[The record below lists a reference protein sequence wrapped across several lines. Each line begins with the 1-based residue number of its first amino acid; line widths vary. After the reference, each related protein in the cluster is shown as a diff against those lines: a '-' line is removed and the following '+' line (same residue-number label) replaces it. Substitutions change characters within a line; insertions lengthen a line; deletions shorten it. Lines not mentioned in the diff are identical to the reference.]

1 MTGDSGTATP
11 RTVLV
16 IGGGIGGLTAAIAFA
31 LRGAEVTLI
40 EKRPAFEVAGV
51 GLGQPANALR
61 VYDALGVLEGIFD
74 AGYAYRHMTVF
85 GPDHDPIYRH
95 TFQMGDDR
103 VPAFCA
109 LARSTLHGLLLD
121 RARGLGVTVRLGC
134 EVARFDTSDPARVG
148 VALSDGTE
156 GAFELAAGFDGI
168 RSTTRRAVSG
178 DLFHPRYSGFG
189 AWRIQVPRDPGV
201 TGMEFLQ
208 GIGGKAGAIPVS
220 QDEMYLFNIRPE
232 PEGVIFPRAAMADL
246 FRERLAQ
253 FGGYIP
259 DIAAGFGA
267 QSDIVYGPIEPFLV
281 PWPWHRGRIVL
292 GGDAAHVVPPHLTQG
307 AAMAVEDAFVLA
319 RLAMTDDGR
328 TLSARLDDYGQ
339 TRWTRNAF
347 VYSFARDW
355 LEQEQSVTDAA
366 DLARTRAEL
375 ARNGAGR
382 VAVSD
387 RILDQSVV

>member
-1 MTGDSGTATP
+1 MTSDTTSMAP

-16 IGGGIGGLTAAIAFA
+16 VGGGIGGLAAAIAFA
-31 LRGAEVTLI
+31 LRGAAVTLI

-61 VYDALGVLEGIFD
+61 VYQALGVLDGILD
-74 AGYAYRHMTVF
+74 AGYAYRHMAVF
-85 GPDHDPIYRH
+85 GPDHGLIYRH
-95 TFQMGDDR
+95 VFQMGDDR
-103 VPAFCA
+103 IPAFCA
-109 LARSTLHGLLLD
+109 LARSTLHGLLLA
-121 RARGLGVTVRLGC
+121 RAQGLGVAVRTGC
-134 EVARFDTSDPARVG
+134 EVARLDTSDPARVG
-148 VALSDGTE
+148 VSLSDG
-156 GAFELAAGFDGI
+156 AQDSFDLVAGFDGI

-178 DLFHPRYSGFG
+178 DLFQPRFSGYG
-189 AWRIQVPRDPGV
+189 AWRIQVPRDPAV

-220 QDEMYLFNIRPE
+220 NDEMYLFNIRPE

-259 DIAAGFGA
+259 DIAAGFGPH
-267 QSDIVYGPIEPFLV
+267 SDIVYGPIEPFLV
-281 PWPWHRGRIVL
+281 PWPWHRGRIAI

-328 TLSARLDDYGQ
+328 PLAARLDDYGQ

-387 RILDQSVV
+387 RIMDQSVV